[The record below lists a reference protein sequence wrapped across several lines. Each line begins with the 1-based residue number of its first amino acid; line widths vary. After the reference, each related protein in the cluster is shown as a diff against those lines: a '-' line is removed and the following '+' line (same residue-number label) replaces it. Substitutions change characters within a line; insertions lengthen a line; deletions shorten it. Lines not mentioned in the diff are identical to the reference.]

1 MIENSSTSAR
11 FYYCIFIGN
20 GWCCSIL
27 NKYPDM
33 IPIQKWGNGV
43 TDSEMINW
51 NAEGCN
57 DRVGGSS
64 KALCTGSVFSNVYQV
79 PLNSHNVCVII
90 IFSTN
95 NIYLL
100 GVKYFQMNEEG
111 SECTQ
116 GYTQIMDENECRN
129 AVDVLKDEGDVA
141 QGVFTGS
148 WADHVP
154 GCFEGYGSWNGGP
167 GNGNLHL
174 NQISDSKGSRGYRI
188 CKKVTSKRFYQARF
202 FL

>member
-1 MIENSSTSAR
+1 M
-11 FYYCIFIGN
+11 
-20 GWCCSIL
+20 
-27 NKYPDM
+27 
-33 IPIQKWGNGV
+33 
-43 TDSEMINW
+43 
-51 NAEGCN
+51 
-57 DRVGGSS
+57 
-64 KALCTGSVFSNVYQV
+64 
-79 PLNSHNVCVII
+79 CVII
-90 IFSTN
+90 IFSIN